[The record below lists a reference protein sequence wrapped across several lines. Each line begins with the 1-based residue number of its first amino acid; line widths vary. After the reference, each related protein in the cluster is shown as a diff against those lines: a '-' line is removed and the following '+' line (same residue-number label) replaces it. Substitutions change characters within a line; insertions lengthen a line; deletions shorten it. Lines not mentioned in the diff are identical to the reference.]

1 MIESIS
7 AITLATH
14 EMPRAVRF
22 YRALGFEILHGGE
35 DSSFTSFRA
44 GPNYL
49 NLIVQPPERR
59 WSWWGRV
66 IFYASD
72 VDALHQR
79 ALAGGYRPSTS
90 PRDAEWGER
99 FFHID
104 APDGHELSFARPLAP
119 PDVIPASGAV
129 ICPEVSG
136 SWPRA
141 MRGFLLV
148 PAAGTGRRAAELG
161 RAGAA
166 QRGRTV
172 WIAIRIAV
180 VRMQLHHPG
189 CTVMGLDFRLG
200 GCVCKCDRGER
211 ECRS

>member
-79 ALAGGYRPSTS
+79 ALAAGYRPSTS
-90 PRDAEWGER
+90 PRFAEWGER

-104 APDGHELSFARPLAP
+104 DPDGHELSFARPLRP
-119 PDVIPASGAV
+119 P
-129 ICPEVSG
+129 
-136 SWPRA
+136 
-141 MRGFLLV
+141 M
-148 PAAGTGRRAAELG
+148 
-161 RAGAA
+161 
-166 QRGRTV
+166 
-172 WIAIRIAV
+172 
-180 VRMQLHHPG
+180 
-189 CTVMGLDFRLG
+189 
-200 GCVCKCDRGER
+200 
-211 ECRS
+211 